1 MQNTITYSP
10 HYNRKIKKIFDDLE
24 SISNARAARFLKA
37 YINAVDTITIYAYS
51 SSNPKKERL
60 TKLNYKFKFFDEY
73 VLIYRISNK
82 NIIKMRDIYNQKKN
96 YQEYI

>member
-10 HYNRKIKKIFDDLE
+10 HYNVKINKIVNDLE
-24 SISNARAARFLKA
+24 SISTQRMARFLKA
-37 YINAVDTITIYAYS
+37 YINTVDTITVYANS
-51 SSNPKKERL
+51 SSNPRKELLIR
-60 TKLNYKFKFFDEY
+60 LNYKFKFFDEY

-82 NIIKMRDIYNQKKN
+82 NTIKIRDIFNQKQN

>member
-10 HYNRKIKKIFDDLE
+10 HYNVKINKIFDDLE
-24 SISNARAARFLKA
+24 SISAPRMARFLKS
-37 YINAVDTITIYAYS
+37 YINAVGTISIYANS

-60 TKLNYKFKFFDEY
+60 IRLNYKLKFFDEY
-73 VLIYRISNK
+73 VLIYRISNS
-82 NIIKMRDIYNQKKN
+82 NIIKMRDIFNQKEN